1 MSTDKDYFSKQST
14 DYARYRPRYPDSL
27 FSYLASLVS
36 THDCAWDCATG
47 NGQAALGLADHFENV
62 IATDIS
68 EAQLRGAFQHPRIQY
83 KVARAEAA
91 GFPAESVDLITV
103 AQALHWFNVDTFYEE
118 VNRVAKPGGAIGV
131 WCYELNTIE
140 PDIDAIVRKY
150 YDEIV
155 GPYWPPERR
164 FVADG
169 YRSLPFPFREIQT
182 PIIEMQTRWDLDRL
196 LGYLRSWSAT
206 QRYVDSRNEDPT
218 QHIADSL
225 RKVWGPVEKEKTVRW
240 PLHLRIGFRE

>member
-68 EAQLRGAFQHPRIQY
+68 EAQLSGAFQHPRIRY
-83 KVARAEAA
+83 KVALAEAA

-103 AQALHWFNVDTFYEE
+103 AQALHWFNVDAFYEE

-131 WCYELNTIE
+131 WCYELNNIE
-140 PDIDAIVRKY
+140 PDIDVIVRK
-150 YDEIV
+150 I
-155 GPYWPPERR
+155 
-164 FVADG
+164 
-169 YRSLPFPFREIQT
+169 LP
-182 PIIEMQTRWDLDRL
+182 
-196 LGYLRSWSAT
+196 
-206 QRYVDSRNEDPT
+206 
-218 QHIADSL
+218 
-225 RKVWGPVEKEKTVRW
+225 
-240 PLHLRIGFRE
+240 